1 MNKPESGEEKRV
13 NEKNK
18 TPHQEMRAVNIRL
31 CLVVNQC
38 PKCKKKYLLHD
49 EKFEQI
55 DRFDFCPFCGKK
67 YEWALWEKE
76 IKEKCKTLLEASND
90 RK

>member
-1 MNKPESGEEKRV
+1 MNG
-13 NEKNK
+13 KNK
-18 TPHQEMRAVNIRL
+18 IPYQEMRAVNIRL

-38 PKCKKKYLLHD
+38 PECKKKYLLHN

-55 DRFDFCPFCGKK
+55 DIFAYCPFCGKK

-76 IKEKCKTLLEASND
+76 IKEKFKTLLETNNEH
-90 RK
+90 K